1 MLVLGLDILRIRVTM
16 EGMNGTIDTVPP
28 ATRTLPDYHE
38 LASHI
43 PSLGTRR
50 PRFRS
55 MLACLLLYMLEYR
68 LPYPFV
74 TFRAHLLNPLSR
86 YPQSLV
92 PRSVPVKC
100 LGVADLSW

>member
-1 MLVLGLDILRIRVTM
+1 MSVLGLDILRIRVTM
-16 EGMNGTIDTVPP
+16 EGMNGRIDRVPP
-28 ATRTLPDYHE
+28 VTRTLPDYHG

-50 PRFRS
+50 LRFRS
-55 MLACLLLYMLEYR
+55 TLACLLLYMLEYR

-86 YPQSLV
+86 YPPSLV
-92 PRSVPVKC
+92 PLSVPVKY
-100 LGVADLSW
+100 LVVADLSS